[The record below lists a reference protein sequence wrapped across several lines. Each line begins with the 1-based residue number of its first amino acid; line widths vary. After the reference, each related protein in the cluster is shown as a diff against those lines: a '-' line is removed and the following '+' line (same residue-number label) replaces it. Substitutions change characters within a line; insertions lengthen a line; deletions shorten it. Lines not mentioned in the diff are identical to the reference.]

1 MRVRL
6 AAVLICLL
14 LALSLAGCVH
24 ADRAIALNSDGSGTY
39 TYTIG
44 LSSQLMDL
52 GGGSL
57 TDSMNQYGDQVKQD
71 GGSYSRYEDG
81 GYSYW
86 KYVRPFTSVNQLDD
100 FLGESPQSQAS
111 GSLDNADE
119 AHVSAQAGFFSTTY
133 HATGHM
139 SLQVPN
145 ADQATRDILKD
156 ARESFAITMPN
167 WVSERHGGQQN
178 GNTVT
183 YTVHF
188 DEAATIDVTGVGLNV
203 PHIALVAGGVL
214 LAIILIIVGVL
225 LLLRRSRRT
234 PPQDTGA
241 VYAAP
246 TSASFPASY
255 ARMPQGSDAPTLPAT
270 PSFPP
275 EEPPMLTPTPE

>member
-6 AAVLICLL
+6 AAILICLL

-39 TYTIG
+39 TFTVG
-44 LSSQLMDL
+44 LSSQLVDL
-52 GGGSL
+52 GGSSL
-57 TDSMNQYGDQVKQD
+57 TDSMNKYGNQVKQD

-86 KYVRPFTSVNQLDD
+86 KYVRPFTSVSQLDD
-100 FLGESPQSQAS
+100 FLNETPQSQA
-111 GSLDNADE
+111 GGNLNNADE
-119 AHVSAQAGFFSTTY
+119 AHVTAQAGFFSTTY

-145 ADQATRDILKD
+145 ADQTTRDILKD

-167 WVSERHGGQQN
+167 WVSEHHGGQQS

-214 LAIILIIVGVL
+214 LALALLIVGL
-225 LLLRRSRRT
+225 LLLRRSQRK
-234 PPQDTGA
+234 PPSQSSA
-241 VYAAP
+241 LAAYAAP
-246 TSASFPASY
+246 TASY
-255 ARMPQGSDAPTLPAT
+255 YGNQDNYGPHYEEMPQGSDAPTLPASDL
-270 PSFPP
+270 P
-275 EEPPMLTPTPE
+275 PTPIP

>member
-39 TYTIG
+39 TFTIG
-44 LSSQLMDL
+44 LSSQLVDL

-71 GGSYSRYEDG
+71 GGSYSRYVDG

-86 KYVRPFTSVNQLDD
+86 KYVRPFTSVSQLDD
-100 FLGESPQSQAS
+100 FLNETPQGQA
-111 GSLDNADE
+111 GGNLNNADE
-119 AHVSAQAGFFSTTY
+119 AHVAAQAGFFSTTY

-145 ADQATRDILKD
+145 ADQTTRDILTD

-167 WVSERHGGQQN
+167 WVSEHHGGQQS
-178 GNTVT
+178 GNTVI

-188 DEAATIDVTGVGLNV
+188 DEAATIDVTGIGLNV

-225 LLLRRSRRT
+225 LLLRRSRRA
-234 PPQDTGA
+234 PPPDTGA
-241 VYAAP
+241 GYAAP
-246 TSASFPASY
+246 ASASFPASY
-255 ARMPQGSDAPTLPAT
+255 AGMPQGSDAPTLPAT

-275 EEPPMLTPTPE
+275 QEPYSQTPIME